1 MGKLPFVRDVANALK
16 VPFFKPKETTFL
28 YNTIVSTIKH
38 RRQTGARRNDLIDM
52 MMDAMSSELKDELAL
67 NEHSQ
72 DQFEKDSQLQHDKAG
87 KANVFKT
94 VEDEELAMV
103 ATAMNMLVAG
113 YDTTAQ
119 TLSFLG

>member
-1 MGKLPFVRDVANALK
+1 M
-16 VPFFKPKETTFL
+16 PFFKPKESAFL
-28 YNTIVSTIKH
+28 YSTIVGTIKH
-38 RRQTGARRNDLIDM
+38 RRQTGTRRNDLIDM
-52 MMDAMSSELKDELAL
+52 MMDAMSWELKDELSL

-87 KANVFKT
+87 KANVFET

-119 TLSFLG
+119 TLSFLGYT